1 MRIALLFMLA
11 TVLVSAEPFSLA
23 KISSAN
29 KDLTTVRMTFV
40 QEKHLA
46 ILDQPVVSPGLIEI
60 SKPLGG
66 VRWEYTGKSVLLFKD
81 GHLHRFGAEGKEE
94 TIAAKDHGVN
104 SLTSQMKAFLS
115 GDWSSME
122 ELFIITPAADGIPQL
137 NFTPKT
143 ADLSKYIT
151 GLTIRWRD
159 DLSAPQHMLLI
170 AAGDDRTE
178 YRFDPPQLG
187 VDLPAARFERP

>member
-23 KISSAN
+23 KLSSAN
-29 KDLTTVRMTFV
+29 KDLTTVRVTFV

-81 GHLHRFGAEGKEE
+81 
-94 TIAAKDHGVN
+94 
-104 SLTSQMKAFLS
+104 
-115 GDWSSME
+115 
-122 ELFIITPAADGIPQL
+122 
-137 NFTPKT
+137 
-143 ADLSKYIT
+143 DLSRRSFP
-151 GLTIRWRD
+151 LC
-159 DLSAPQHMLLI
+159 LLRQN
-170 AAGDDRTE
+170 AANDR
-178 YRFDPPQLG
+178 L
-187 VDLPAARFERP
+187 